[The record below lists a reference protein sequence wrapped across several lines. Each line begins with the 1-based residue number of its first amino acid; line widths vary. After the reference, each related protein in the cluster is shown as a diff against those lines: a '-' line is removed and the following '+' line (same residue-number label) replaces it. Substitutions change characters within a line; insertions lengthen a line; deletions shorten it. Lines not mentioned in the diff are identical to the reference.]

1 VEGTR
6 SIECFP
12 PNGKA
17 KRFREESKSK
27 NKECKESK
35 NVEI

>member
-1 VEGTR
+1 MLL
-6 SIECFP
+6 
-12 PNGKA
+12 PNGQA

-27 NKECKESK
+27 NKEYKEGK